1 MILIDALRRLGGNT
15 RSLIIASLY
24 KEKEPIPS
32 MPLRTVTELINCKK
46 KKEKKRPDQAKP
58 DQHHTERQHAL
69 IISINGA
76 SCLFCPIL
84 AA

>member
-46 KKEKKRPDQAKP
+46 KKEKEKTRPGQTRPAPHRK
-58 DQHHTERQHAL
+58 
-69 IISINGA
+69 
-76 SCLFCPIL
+76 
-84 AA
+84 AACSYNQY

>member
-46 KKEKKRPDQAKP
+46 KKEKKKDQTRPNQTSTTQKGSM
-58 DQHHTERQHAL
+58 L
-69 IISINGA
+69 
-76 SCLFCPIL
+76 L
-84 AA
+84 